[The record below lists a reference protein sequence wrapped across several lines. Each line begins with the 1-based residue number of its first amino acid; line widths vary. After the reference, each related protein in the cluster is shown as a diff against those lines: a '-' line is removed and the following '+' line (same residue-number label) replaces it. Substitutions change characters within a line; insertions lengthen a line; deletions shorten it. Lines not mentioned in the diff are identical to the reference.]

1 MKHGPGM
8 DDGEAAARQPGD
20 KPMTELTPMTEF
32 TLHTVETA
40 PDAAKAQLA
49 GIEKAWTFIP
59 NLHRTLA
66 ESPVTLQAYDTLFG
80 LVGQS
85 SFTPAEQQVAFMAV
99 NVLNACEYCTSG
111 HSVLAKM
118 AGVAPEVI
126 AALREAQPILD
137 DRLQALRGFVERVVT
152 ERGFAGDEAVA
163 AFIAAGFSKAQVL
176 EVVLIVATKTIS
188 NYVNHLTHTPL
199 DGFMAATAWVAPRNR
214 AQGA

>member
-1 MKHGPGM
+1 
-8 DDGEAAARQPGD
+8 
-20 KPMTELTPMTEF
+20 MTAF

-40 PDAAKAQLA
+40 PEAARAQLA

-66 ESPVTLQAYDTLFG
+66 ESPVTLQAYDALFG

-85 SFTPAEQQVAFMAV
+85 SFSPAEQQVAFLAI
-99 NVLNACEYCTSG
+99 NVANECEYCTAG

-118 AGVAPEVI
+118 AGVTPDVI
-126 AALREAQPILD
+126 EALRESAPVAD
-137 DRLQALRGFVERVVT
+137 ARLEALRHFVERVVA
-152 ERGFAGDEAVA
+152 ERGFAGDAAVEA
-163 AFIAAGFSKAQVL
+163 FLAAGFTRAQVL

-199 DGFMAATAWVAPRNR
+199 DAFMAPTK
-214 AQGA
+214 